1 MPAIT
6 ESSFVPPSEVFVLP
20 VCLAFVFIQV
30 AMSVALFRQSRTVIR
45 NTINANELD
54 ILVGRSREQG
64 SADVMISF
72 IRIIMQGE
80 PQSLQAVRRNI
91 ATRSWYD
98 PLGSMKVEMK
108 RRISRRLL
116 DLSENMPIF
125 PVATRL
131 KVDILFVA
139 RTNKDIDNML
149 KPFLD
154 VLQGI
159 VYENDSL
166 IFEIHAKK
174 DIISTQAVAAGASAS
189 SARVDVT
196 ISPM

>member
-30 AMSVALFRQSRTVIR
+30 AMSVALFRQSRTV
-45 NTINANELD
+45 
-54 ILVGRSREQG
+54 GRSREQG
-64 SADVMISF
+64 AADVMISF